1 MGCPSACLVTS
12 RYASLPLSL
21 DVVFQGD
28 LKASEV
34 PLSPQCKQE
43 ATNGLDK
50 PVATVSNLPL
60 APPAVF
66 GTTDNPLPFENIA
79 KTRNYNTISEWSS
92 LYEYSFP
99 LSDPFT
105 SPMRGKSKTKHGSTR
120 ALKTGLC
127 QAFHISEAEWPT
139 ELGFTLTKIKNE
151 PSALDHTQDQ
161 GCWREQLRGNQSGP
175 YSPDSN
181 PAKKNIICSTNIYFL
196 LWVRLCAGLWRWWTN

>member
-79 KTRNYNTISEWSS
+79 KTFPEKYHQSPLIKIPPQIEIWLTIIYNSSYVVHICINY
-92 LYEYSFP
+92 
-99 LSDPFT
+99 LSVFHYLRKLIPV
-105 SPMRGKSKTKHGSTR
+105 SKKWAQKSKWKLQQSLLLNWLNIQSTIFEHLWITND
-120 ALKTGLC
+120 A
-127 QAFHISEAEWPT
+127 
-139 ELGFTLTKIKNE
+139 KILSVLAWCKN
-151 PSALDHTQDQ
+151 
-161 GCWREQLRGNQSGP
+161 
-175 YSPDSN
+175 
-181 PAKKNIICSTNIYFL
+181 
-196 LWVRLCAGLWRWWTN
+196 